1 MAFARAG
8 MHWSKPCGWSGCTRH
23 LKPTGN
29 SHRLRQKEARVLGCL
44 KHCWNPVNSVVRSI
58 FPLHFPPFWPIPNPR
73 SLRST
78 NMEAIAQQT
87 ASTQDL
93 RKIERPASTRHVS
106 KAMSSTT
113 QMDSWLTLVYIPI
126 ISGWWLTYPS
136 EKNVSSSMGRI
147 IYHLGYLIIFHEPE

>member
-1 MAFARAG
+1 
-8 MHWSKPCGWSGCTRH
+8 
-23 LKPTGN
+23 
-29 SHRLRQKEARVLGCL
+29 
-44 KHCWNPVNSVVRSI
+44 
-58 FPLHFPPFWPIPNPR
+58 
-73 SLRST
+73 
-78 NMEAIAQQT
+78 MEAIAQQT